1 MSILRTTVLAVSR
14 ARAAERRTAFVAAT
28 AVLTTGGFLVATTA
42 SRPIHAEAA
51 SPAASSAVS
60 TPPPSTPVPVFV
72 RPREKLSIYDAPKE
86 DPIKPE
92 EPSELELAIRQTRYK
107 VTAAF
112 AMTRSQVQK
121 VVDEWLKV
129 EAQAGAVVK
138 KFVAPDEKLLPG
150 AIYTTLAGFAGSIF
164 AKHRSLPARIAAPTT
179 LAATAFVYFY
189 PHTSRNV
196 TNIAYQRATGT
207 TGGPLI
213 TDSLPDLPAAVKSAV
228 DAVKSLIGA
237 EDAHDR
243 HYAHHAVRQTQQ
255 QQQDAGK
262 TQPPRL

>member
-1 MSILRTTVLAVSR
+1 MSLPKVTVFAASR
-14 ARAAERRTAFVAAT
+14 ARAAAQRRTAVVAAT
-28 AVLTTGGFLVATTA
+28 AALTAGGFLVATTA
-42 SRPIHAEAA
+42 VSRPLHAEAA
-51 SPAASSAVS
+51 SPAS
-60 TPPPSTPVPVFV
+60 TALATTATTPAPSTTHVPVFV

-92 EPSELELAIRQTRYK
+92 EPSELELAIRETRYK

-112 AMTRSQVQK
+112 ATTRSQVQK

-150 AIYTTLAGFAGSIF
+150 AIYTTLAGFAGSIL
-164 AKHRSLPARIAAPTT
+164 AKHRSLPARVAAPTA
-179 LAATAFVYFY
+179 LAATAFIYFY
-189 PHTSRNV
+189 PHTSRNI
-196 TNIAYQRATGT
+196 TNMTYQRATGT

-213 TDSLPDLPAAVKSAV
+213 TDSLPDLPAAVGSAV
-228 DAVKSLIGA
+228 DAVKALVGA
-237 EDAHDR
+237 DGADD
-243 HYAHHAVRQTQQ
+243 HYAHHVR

-262 TQPPRL
+262 PPRL